1 MAQVTLPI
9 AVVSEHYANR
19 QVLLV
24 IGQLVL
30 IGAQIMLMEARKYW
44 LMVLARILQGASSS
58 VIWVVGLALLY
69 VDFQVIV
76 YFAAAQNVYRA
87 DTVPPEKVGR
97 AYLLLLLLFSRSCT
111 SFRHGILFS

>member
-1 MAQVTLPI
+1 MGF
-9 AVVSEHYANR
+9 
-19 QVLLV
+19 LV
-24 IGQLVL
+24 
-30 IGAQIMLMEARKYW
+30 MFMEAPTYSV
-44 LMVLARILQGASSS
+44 MVVARFVQGISSS

-97 AYLLLLLLFSRSCT
+97 AYLLLLLLFSAHLT
-111 SFRHGILFS
+111 LSFLGIKSSLAQQCRALL

>member
-30 IGAQIMLMEARKYW
+30 IGAQIMLMEARTYW

-58 VIWVVGLALLY
+58 VIWVLGLALVLALHRLST
-69 VDFQVIV
+69 VIELANAH
-76 YFAAAQNVYRA
+76 YSC
-87 DTVPPEKVGR
+87 DTTHESIQGR
-97 AYLLLLLLFSRSCT
+97 KFCSYLQ
-111 SFRHGILFS
+111 GISS